1 LEALVLSESE
11 LGSPLAQ
18 MDKADLSPN
27 P

>member
-1 LEALVLSESE
+1 LVLSESE